1 MWGRVAVPA
10 TVRNSEVMRAMG
22 MAPGL
27 KERWGQRRDEQIAWQ
42 AVASDRGSALT
53 ASMKSFRRITQVFI
67 LGLGGY
73 LCIQGDLS
81 AGGIVAASIIVGRG
95 LAPIEIAGSQWRNFQ
110 NSRGGWRRLQGLFR
124 ANPQGGGRMEL
135 PAPQGTIIF
144 EEVFPPP
151 PG

>member
-1 MWGRVAVPA
+1 MRVMV
-10 TVRNSEVMRAMG
+10 

-53 ASMKSFRRITQVFI
+53 ASMKSFRQITQVFI

-81 AGGIVAASIIVGRG
+81 AGGIVAASIIVRRA
-95 LAPIEIAGSQWRNFQ
+95 LHSIEISVSHWRDFQ
-110 NSRGGWRRLQGLFR
+110 NSRRAWRRVPDLLR
-124 ANPQGGGRMEL
+124 AHPQ
-135 PAPQGTIIF
+135 
-144 EEVFPPP
+144 EVTR
-151 PG
+151 

>member
-1 MWGRVAVPA
+1 
-10 TVRNSEVMRAMG
+10 MRARG

-53 ASMKSFRRITQVFI
+53 ASMKSFRQITQVFI

-81 AGGIVAASIIVGRG
+81 AGGIVAASILLRRA
-95 LAPIEIAGSQWRNFQ
+95 LAANSIAVSPWRHFP
-110 NSRGGWRRLQGLFR
+110 NSRCACSLR
-124 ANPQGGGRMEL
+124 
-135 PAPQGTIIF
+135 T
-144 EEVFPPP
+144 
-151 PG
+151 